1 MQVAAIALAGEALG
15 AGKKERA
22 KAYGSICQKIGFVI
36 SLMLAA
42 FLLFGGKWFFGLYFR
57 EAHIVDIGVMLSRW
71 IMVIVLLQISQIIF
85 TGCLRAAGD
94 VRYTL
99 MAALISVTFIRTAVT
114 LVLVLVF
121 HMGLTGVWLG
131 VLSDQASR
139 FILMSRRF
147 RQGKWVDLKI

>member
-1 MQVAAIALAGEALG
+1 MGIM
-15 AGKKERA
+15 
-22 KAYGSICQKIGFVI
+22 I
-36 SLMLAA
+36 
-42 FLLFGGKWFFGLYFR
+42 
-57 EAHIVDIGVMLSRW
+57 SRW

-99 MAALISVTFIRTAVT
+99 LAALISVTGIRTLVT
-114 LVLVLVF
+114 ILLVSVF

-139 FILMSRRF
+139 FILMGRRF
-147 RQGKWVDLKI
+147 RQGNWVNLKI